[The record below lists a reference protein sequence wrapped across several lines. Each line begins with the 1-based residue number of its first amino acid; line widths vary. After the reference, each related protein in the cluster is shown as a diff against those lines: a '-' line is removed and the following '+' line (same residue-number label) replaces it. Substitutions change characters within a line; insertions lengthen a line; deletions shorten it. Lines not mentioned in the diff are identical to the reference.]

1 MNTNAFFVTNTIPQP
16 FKHQSAT
23 TDFILDKKKVFVMSD
38 CGTGKTRSCLDAIQR
53 LGLKAIVLA
62 PKAILEPAWKNDAAK
77 FTPDLKVSVAYAHN
91 RTAAFEA
98 DADVYVTNHDAVK
111 WLDQNRWALRGKKIL
126 VIDESTAYKTPSA
139 QRSVAIVKLARFF
152 DYVIL
157 SSGTPMPQGLLDL
170 WNQMFLVDG
179 GERLGRSFFKFRYSV
194 CEPIQTGPS
203 EKMVKWTEKEGARDA
218 VSDLIA
224 DVTIRYTLEEC
235 IDMPERVIN
244 TVEYELPAK
253 IRQQYESMVEEALLE
268 LDEGDINATTAAVVL
283 GKLMQI
289 ASGAVYESADKYHT
303 LDTTRYDLIA
313 ELCSQRQHSLVLFN
327 WRHQR
332 DELIKALERAGI
344 DQYTVIDGETKNV
357 TEIVTQFQAGV
368 YRVLLAHPKSVSHG
382 LTLTRATTTIW
393 ASPTYEA
400 ERFQQANYR
409 IYRAGQTQR
418 TEFLLIAA
426 KDTVDQ
432 QVYARLQHK
441 IDNQE
446 TLLDIVKTL
455 RR

>member
-1 MNTNAFFVTNTIPQP
+1 MSTDGFFVQSSIPP
-16 FKHQSAT
+16 AYKHQTAT
-23 TDFILDKKKVFVMSD
+23 TDFIEQKKKVFVMSD

-62 PKAILEPAWKNDAAK
+62 PKTILEPAWKNDAAT
-77 FTPDLKVSVAYAHN
+77 FTPGLRVSVAYAHN
-91 RTAAFEA
+91 RTEAFEC
-98 DADVYVTNHDAVK
+98 DADVYVTNHDAAK
-111 WLDQNRWALRGKKIL
+111 WLNDNRWVLRGKQMLI
-126 VIDESTAYKTPSA
+126 IDESTAYKTPTA
-139 QRSVAIVKLARFF
+139 QRSKAMVKIAKFF
-152 DYVIL
+152 NYVVL

-170 WNQMFLVDG
+170 WNQMFLIDQ
-179 GERLGRSFFKFRYSV
+179 GERLGNSFFKFRYAV
-194 CEPIQTGPS
+194 CESVQTGPS
-203 EKMVKWTEKEGARDA
+203 DRMVKWVEKEGARDA

-224 DVTIRYTLEEC
+224 DVTIRYTLEDC
-235 IDMPERVIN
+235 IDMPERIVN
-244 TVEYELPAK
+244 TIEYPLPAK
-253 IRQQYESMVEEALLE
+253 TRNQYETMVNETLLE
-268 LDEGDINATTAAVVL
+268 LEEGSVNATTAAVVL

-289 ASGAVYESADKYHT
+289 ASGAVYESADKYHV

-313 ELCSQRQHSLVLFN
+313 ELCVQRPHTLVLFN

-344 DQYTVIDGETKNV
+344 DQYAVIDGTTKN
-357 TEIVTQFQAGV
+357 TSEIVTDFQAGQ

-393 ASPTYEA
+393 SSPTYEA

-409 IYRAGQTQR
+409 IYRAGQKQR

-426 KDTVDQ
+426 ADTVDQ
-432 QVYARLQHK
+432 QAYARLQNK
-441 IDNQE
+441 INNQGS
-446 TLLDIVKTL
+446 LLEIVKTL